1 MVPSVPTEPG
11 LRGEVRLVV
20 GDGDTAVALRSGDV
34 PVLGTP
40 RLLALCEEAS
50 VVALQ
55 GRLDEGKTTVGMR
68 VQLDHLAP
76 TAVGGEV
83 RAEAVLEKVE
93 GPRLTFTLSA
103 HDGRGLVGVG
113 RVTRV
118 IVNRERFLE
127 KLED

>member
-1 MVPSVPTEPG
+1 MVPTVPTEPG

-20 GDGDTAVALRSGDV
+20 SDGDTAVAARSGDV

-50 VVALQ
+50 VAALQ

-68 VQLDHLAP
+68 IQLDHLAP

-93 GPRLTFTLSA
+93 GPRLTFTVSA

-118 IVNRERFLE
+118 IVNRERFLD
-127 KLED
+127 KLKG